1 MKTRTKP
8 DRRGGTEHWDDRDVD
23 ELRKRFVRMF
33 HRVPDDRDLRRFRRG
48 HAALVLRLP
57 MRSRRTVAGMIA
69 SV

>member
-8 DRRGGTEHWDDRDVD
+8 ERQRKTERWDDGDVD
-23 ELRKRFVRMF
+23 ELRQRFVRTF
-33 HRVPDDRDLRRFRRG
+33 HRAPDDRDLRRFRRG